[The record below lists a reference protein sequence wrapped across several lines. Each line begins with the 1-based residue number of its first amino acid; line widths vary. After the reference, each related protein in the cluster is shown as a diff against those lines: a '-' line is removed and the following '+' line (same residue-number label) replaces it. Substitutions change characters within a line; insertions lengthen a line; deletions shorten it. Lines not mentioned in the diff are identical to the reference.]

1 MKRLLAACLLALAV
15 PATAQDR
22 DAVLRQIEQE
32 RGRAATLER
41 RAQQE
46 QAEFERLQI
55 AARQAAAQAMARED
69 EASELEARLAELDAE
84 RARRDSAIADRRGE
98 IAALAGALQR
108 LARQPPE
115 ALALEPNTPLEAAR
129 TGALVANMVAH
140 LETQARALKSE
151 LDALAVARRGALQ
164 AQTALAASLSALA
177 QERNRLDTALE
188 ARARSVARLLD
199 ERGDTAQRIAR
210 LGREAAELLG
220 RIEPAPA
227 QLAAPLAAPLAP
239 VARPAV
245 RPIPSQPADL
255 QGLPSYLWPVRGRI
269 VESWGQALPG
279 GQLARGLTIEP
290 REAASLVAP
299 AEGSVAFAGPF
310 RGYGQIL
317 ILEHGGGYHS
327 ILAQLGRIDAT
338 VGQSVAAGEP
348 VGRAGTDER
357 GLPVVYLE
365 LRRHGQPVDPTPWLQ
380 AAGTRA
386 AGTTARR

>member
-1 MKRLLAACLLALAV
+1 MKRVLAACVIVLAI
-15 PATAQDR
+15 PAAAQDR
-22 DAVLRQIEQE
+22 NAILRQLEQE
-32 RGRAATLER
+32 RSRATTLER

-46 QAEFERLQI
+46 QTEFERLQV
-55 AARQAAAQAMARED
+55 AARQAAAQAMAREE
-69 EASELEARLAELDAE
+69 EASDLEVQLVELDGE
-84 RARRDSAIADRRGE
+84 RAVRESAIANRRGE

-140 LETQARALKSE
+140 LEGQARALRAE
-151 LDALAVARRGALQ
+151 LDALASARTAVLRT
-164 AQTALAASLSALA
+164 QTTLATSLARLA
-177 QERNRLDTALE
+177 QERDRLDIALE
-188 ARARSVARLLD
+188 ARARTVARLLD

-210 LGREAAELLG
+210 LGREAGELLE
-220 RIEPAPA
+220 RIEPAPT
-227 QLAAPLAAPLAP
+227 APLPQT
-239 VARPAV
+239 ARLAV

-255 QGLPSYLWPVRGRI
+255 LGLPRYLWPVRGRI
-269 VESWGQALPG
+269 VENWGQALPG
-279 GQLARGLTIEP
+279 GQLARGLTLEP

-299 AEGSVAFAGPF
+299 AEGTVAFAGPF

-357 GLPVVYLE
+357 GLPIVYLE

-380 AAGTRA
+380 AAGT
-386 AGTTARR
+386 TARR

>member
-1 MKRLLAACLLALAV
+1 MKRVLAACLLLAAF
-15 PATAQDR
+15 PAAAQDR
-22 DAVLRQIEQE
+22 DAVVRQLEQE
-32 RGRAATLER
+32 RGRAAALER

-46 QAEFERLQI
+46 QNEFERLQT
-55 AARQAAAQAMARED
+55 AARAAAAQAMARED
-69 EASELEARLAELDAE
+69 EASALETRLAELDSE
-84 RARRDSAIADRRGE
+84 RGFRESAIATRRGE

-129 TGALVANMVAH
+129 TGALVSNMVAH
-140 LETQARALKSE
+140 LESQARALKAE
-151 LDALAVARRGALQ
+151 LDALATARRDAVQ
-164 AQTALAASLSALA
+164 AQSDLAASLAGLA
-177 QERNRLDTALE
+177 TERARLDIALE
-188 ARARSVARLLD
+188 ARARAVQRLLD
-199 ERGDTAQRIAR
+199 ERSDTAQRIAR
-210 LGREAAELLG
+210 LGREAGELLG

-227 QLAAPLAAPLAP
+227 ALPPVAPLQT
-239 VARPAV
+239 ARPAV

-269 VESWGQALPG
+269 VETWGQALPG

-299 AEGSVAFAGPF
+299 AEGTVAFAGPF

-338 VGQSVAAGEP
+338 VGQTVASGEP

-380 AAGTRA
+380 AAGPRA

>member
-1 MKRLLAACLLALAV
+1 MKRILAAWLVMLAI
-15 PATAQDR
+15 PAAAQDR
-22 DAVLRQIEQE
+22 DAILRQIEQE

-46 QAEFERLQI
+46 QAEFERLQG
-55 AARQAAAQAMARED
+55 AAREAAAQAMAREE
-69 EASELEARLAELDAE
+69 EASEIETRLVELDGE
-84 RARRDSAIADRRGE
+84 RATRESAIANRRGE

-140 LETQARALKSE
+140 LEGQARALKTE
-151 LDALAVARRGALQ
+151 LDALASARTAVLRTQ
-164 AQTALAASLSALA
+164 AALATSLARLA
-177 QERNRLDTALE
+177 QERDRLDIALE
-188 ARARSVARLLD
+188 ARARTVARLLD

-210 LGREAAELLG
+210 LGREAGELLG
-220 RIEPAPA
+220 QIEPAPA
-227 QLAAPLAAPLAP
+227 APMPQS
-239 VARPAV
+239 ARLAV

-255 QGLPSYLWPVRGRI
+255 LGLPRYLWPVRGRI
-269 VESWGQALPG
+269 VENWGQALPG
-279 GQLARGLTIEP
+279 GQLARGLTLEP

-299 AEGSVAFAGPF
+299 ADGTVAFAGPF

-338 VGQSVAAGEP
+338 VGQNVAAGEP
-348 VGRAGTDER
+348 VGRAGTGES
-357 GLPVVYLE
+357 GLPIVYLE

-380 AAGTRA
+380 AAGT
-386 AGTTARR
+386 TARR